1 MNERT
6 IPICLLHNLCIVYIY
21 CAYRLYTRVAHQLR
35 SRCGHHPIQFE
46 RQAHLRAITSQ
57 VKAQILSGA
66 LAAGAKLPSIRA
78 LASDLG
84 VSVITTK
91 RAYADL
97 EQLGFICTVQGKGC
111 FVADGNQELLREN
124 QLCHIEEL
132 LAKAASQAE
141 TLGVTRDKLHEMLDL
156 VAPETMQ

>member
-1 MNERT
+1 MDIILSNSSDMPTYEQ
-6 IPICLLHNLCIVYIY
+6 I
-21 CAYRLYTRVAHQLR
+21 
-35 SRCGHHPIQFE
+35 S
-46 RQAHLRAITSQ
+46 SQ
-57 VKAQILSGA
+57 VKARILSGT

-111 FVADGNQELLREN
+111 FVAEGNQELLREN

-132 LAKAASQAE
+132 LTQAAEQAE
-141 TLGVTRDKLHEMLDL
+141 ALGVTRDKLHEMLDL
-156 VAPETMQ
+156 VAPETMQQPSARKAIPCKTC

>member
-1 MNERT
+1 MEIIISNASNK
-6 IPICLLHNLCIVYIY
+6 PIYE
-21 CAYRLYTRVAHQLR
+21 Q
-35 SRCGHHPIQFE
+35 
-46 RQAHLRAITSQ
+46 ITDQ
-57 VKAQILSGA
+57 VKAAILAGE
-66 LAAGAKLPSIRA
+66 LAEGEQLPSIRT
-78 LASDLG
+78 LASSLR

-111 FVADGNQELLREN
+111 FVAEGNQELLREN

>member
-1 MNERT
+1 MDIILSNSSDK
-6 IPICLLHNLCIVYIY
+6 PIYEQI
-21 CAYRLYTRVAHQLR
+21 
-35 SRCGHHPIQFE
+35 S
-46 RQAHLRAITSQ
+46 SQ
-57 VKAQILSGA
+57 VKAQILSGT

-97 EQLGFICTVQGKGC
+97 EQLGFICTVQGC
-111 FVADGNQELLREN
+111 FVAEGNQELLREN
-124 QLCHIEEL
+124 QLCHVEEL
-132 LAKAASQAE
+132 LAQATTQAE
-141 TLGVTRDKLHEMLDL
+141 ALGVTREKLHEMLDL

>member
-1 MNERT
+1 MDIILSNSSDK
-6 IPICLLHNLCIVYIY
+6 PIYEQI
-21 CAYRLYTRVAHQLR
+21 A
-35 SRCGHHPIQFE
+35 
-46 RQAHLRAITSQ
+46 SQ

-66 LAAGAKLPSIRA
+66 LTAGAKLPSIRA

-111 FVADGNQELLREN
+111 FVAEGNQELFRK

-141 TLGVTRDKLHEMLDL
+141 ALGVTRDKLHEMLDL

>member
-1 MNERT
+1 MDIILSNSSDK
-6 IPICLLHNLCIVYIY
+6 PIYEQI
-21 CAYRLYTRVAHQLR
+21 
-35 SRCGHHPIQFE
+35 S
-46 RQAHLRAITSQ
+46 SQ
-57 VKAQILSGA
+57 VKAQILSG
-66 LAAGAKLPSIRA
+66 A

-111 FVADGNQELLREN
+111 FVAEGNQELLREN

-141 TLGVTRDKLHEMLDL
+141 ALGVTRDKLHEMLDL

>member
-1 MNERT
+1 MDIILSNSSDK
-6 IPICLLHNLCIVYIY
+6 PIYEQI
-21 CAYRLYTRVAHQLR
+21 A
-35 SRCGHHPIQFE
+35 
-46 RQAHLRAITSQ
+46 SQ

-66 LAAGAKLPSIRA
+66 LASGAKLPSIRA

-97 EQLGFICTVQGKGC
+97 EQL
-111 FVADGNQELLREN
+111 LREN

-141 TLGVTRDKLHEMLDL
+141 ALGVTRDKLHEMLDL

>member
-1 MNERT
+1 MDIILSNSSDK
-6 IPICLLHNLCIVYIY
+6 PIYEQI
-21 CAYRLYTRVAHQLR
+21 
-35 SRCGHHPIQFE
+35 S
-46 RQAHLRAITSQ
+46 SQ

-66 LAAGAKLPSIRA
+66 LAAGVKLPSIRA

-111 FVADGNQELLREN
+111 FVAEGNQELLRES

-132 LAKAASQAE
+132 LAQAAAQAD
-141 TLGVTRDKLHEMLDL
+141 TLGVARDKLHEMLDL